1 MISNRLCLA
10 LCLALLLSL
19 PAAFAVA
26 APDAVKDAPK
36 ESVKDSSKPVVPD
49 ALSRSAV
56 DNYKDMLLARCIA
69 QAYQAEPRAF
79 ADARASAGAMA
90 DWINVDPK
98 DSSAVMDQLMTKRP
112 TKMSGSTYS
121 SASTCTTARNSANR
135 PSVLWISRGVLARLR
150 VVNFEP
156 PTHLSAQAASLT
168 SSSSRRHVQR
178 PSEAMLSTASYW
190 SIGSSRRPSTR

>member
-98 DSSAVMDQLMTKRP
+98 DSSAVMDQLMNGYLSRNYQSPDAQYKAPYKDVRFDLLKCFDMYHSKELSEQAKRFVD
-112 TKMSGSTYS
+112 KSGR
-121 SASTCTTARNSANR
+121 AGA
-135 PSVLWISRGVLARLR
+135 P
-150 VVNFEP
+150 
-156 PTHLSAQAASLT
+156 
-168 SSSSRRHVQR
+168 
-178 PSEAMLSTASYW
+178 
-190 SIGSSRRPSTR
+190 